1 MRIGLL
7 EMHEF
12 CLEFFEGVKA
22 ETFLMESSGVADVI
36 TSCELDVGSI
46 IYPSFPSARQI
57 RAGQWSFGSGCSS
70 SVAVLQWCSGA
81 VVQWCSGAVVQWC
94 SGAVVQGCSVVC
106 PRKNVFVED
115 WNQNPLTRT
124 RSRREEQARRG
135 GFRQGEEG
143 GCDESGP

>member
-94 SGAVVQGCSVVC
+94 SGAGVQCRLPTQERLCRGLESE
-106 PRKNVFVED
+106 PAD
-115 WNQNPLTRT
+115 PNQVSAGGTSASRWLS
-124 RSRREEQARRG
+124 SRRRRWV
-135 GFRQGEEG
+135 RRI
-143 GCDESGP
+143 GP